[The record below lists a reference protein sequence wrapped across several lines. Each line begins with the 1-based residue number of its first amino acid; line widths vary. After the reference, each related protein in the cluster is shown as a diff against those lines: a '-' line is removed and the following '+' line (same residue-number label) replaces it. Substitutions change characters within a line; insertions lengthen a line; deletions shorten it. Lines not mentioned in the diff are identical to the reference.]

1 MIHLTSVAHHCLV
14 TSIDPRNLER
24 LFLLQRRS
32 VAPKK
37 WLLDKWL
44 ELSQCFQPWNI
55 KLSAGY
61 ASFCFT
67 LKSSS
72 LFLSSPATSHRSRTN
87 NSLRTFHFL
96 FLYLK
101 QPISIPRS
109 SIPNTYSGSKT
120 CNILSVNSNNDV
132 NKMEVSLKLRED
144 DKDINH
150 MNMTQ
155 DFSFISQ
162 VFWPEFESLHN
173 NFLIPA
179 NVPFTTNAIS
189 GHQLF

>member
-1 MIHLTSVAHHCLV
+1 MTWYIDKQYLVFALHPQEDSWTVAFMILPTSVAHHWLV
-14 TSIDPRNLER
+14 TSIDPWNLER
-24 LFLLQRRS
+24 LFLLQRKS

-87 NSLRTFHFL
+87 NSLRTLHF
-96 FLYLK
+96 FVLYLK
-101 QPISIPRS
+101 PPQYQFQAPRFQ
-109 SIPNTYSGSKT
+109 TL
-120 CNILSVNSNNDV
+120 ILEAKHATFN
-132 NKMEVSLKLRED
+132 
-144 DKDINH
+144 
-150 MNMTQ
+150 Q
-155 DFSFISQ
+155 
-162 VFWPEFESLHN
+162 
-173 NFLIPA
+173 LIR
-179 NVPFTTNAIS
+179 IMM
-189 GHQLF
+189 